1 MDGGA
6 TTKKTLT
13 LDMKNWIENLIAFI
27 RFVVFGRLPKAIN
40 QTTNTDLP
48 PDLVLDGNAN
58 SEQDLISDSKPTVA
72 EEIISYMEEKG
83 YFIDRNPG
91 NGNVIYLSGL
101 RDAYGLPSEN
111 KIDEW
116 DDLRL
121 IIKFSPGGRPMLDFW
136 QAASTEPGTISRKSA
151 AAKKLGGVA
160 TVVPGQYKAWK
171 MGYHKHNVDHPALVQ
186 CANIV
191 IWRDSNTNES
201 FDGGDMMFEGV
212 YGINQHSTRPGFS
225 GPRVGAW
232 SAGCLVGKDF
242 GQHLDFINR
251 LKQWDCYKEN
261 PDCVFWTTI
270 IPGKS
275 LWKEESPVSV

>member
-1 MDGGA
+1 
-6 TTKKTLT
+6 
-13 LDMKNWIENLIAFI
+13 MKNLIERLITFF
-27 RFVVFGRLPKAIN
+27 RFVFRGKLPKPNKPVPNPDWQPGIIVDNEIKVGQLNTYAAGT
-40 QTTNTDLP
+40 QQVLAPSPKPTDLP
-48 PDLVLDGNAN
+48 SRIVD
-58 SEQDLISDSKPTVA
+58 
-72 EEIISYMEEKG
+72 YMYEKV
-83 YFIDRNPG
+83 YYVNRNPNEG
-91 NGNVIYLSGL
+91 NIIYISGM
-101 RDAYGLPSEN
+101 RDLFAFWQEN

-116 DDLRL
+116 DDLRM
-121 IIKFSPGGRPMLDFW
+121 IVKFGEDGVPCIDFW

-171 MGYHKHNVDHPALVQ
+171 IGYHKHNVDHPALVQ

-212 YGINQHSTRPGFS
+212 YGINQHSRRPGFS

-261 PDCVFWTTI
+261 QDCVFWTTV

-275 LWKEESPVSV
+275 LWKEESPLSV